1 MKISQKDRIINY
13 IREFGSIS
21 SWEAYK
27 DLGITQ
33 LRSENWPAQ
42 KRRLPVQNWMGKQY
56 KQIRRKDRLQE
67 ILFSRYD
74 FREYGTYNADVG
86 GKRWNIDLK

>member
-42 KRRLPVQNWMGKQY
+42 KRRLPVQNRMGNRT
-56 KQIRRKDRLQE
+56 KQIWRENRLQE
-67 ILFSRYD
+67 ILFSGYGS
-74 FREYGTYNADVG
+74 REYKSYNTILG
-86 GKRWNIDLK
+86 ENLWNT